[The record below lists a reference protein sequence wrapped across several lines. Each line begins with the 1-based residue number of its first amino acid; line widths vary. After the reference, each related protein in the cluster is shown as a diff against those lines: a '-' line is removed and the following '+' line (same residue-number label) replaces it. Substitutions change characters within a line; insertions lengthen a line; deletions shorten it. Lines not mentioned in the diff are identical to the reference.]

1 MRLHLSLL
9 PPIAVIAAVLCLM
22 LLPEHGAT
30 GAPAAGGEVVAQVQS

>member
-9 PPIAVIAAVLCLM
+9 PPIAVIAALLCLM

-30 GAPAAGGEVVAQVQS
+30 GAMAPGAEVVVQVRR